1 MGQLDGKVALITGS
15 GSGIGRAT
23 ASIMAKR
30 GADIVIQDINES
42 GANETAAQVRALGRR
57 AEAYVGDVSNVPRI
71 RQIVADA
78 EAAFG
83 HIDILVNNAG
93 VASDLCP
100 LEEVTVEMFER
111 SFAVHVKGAVFT
123 TQAVVPGMK
132 HRRTGKIVNI
142 SSMVT
147 MIPFPNAATYNGAKG
162 AVLAMAK
169 GWAKEFAPWN
179 ICVNIVSPGYCRTP
193 MVLDV
198 QSSEMLAA
206 KAKTVPFGRYG
217 EPEEMASAI
226 AFLASP
232 EADFITGQVISP
244 NGGSAIVGI

>member
-1 MGQLDGKVALITGS
+1 MGVLDGKVALITGS

-23 ASIMAKR
+23 ALIMAER
-30 GADIVIQDINES
+30 GAEIIVQDINES
-42 GANETAAQVRALGRR
+42 GANETVGQVRALGRR
-57 AEAYVGDVSNVPRI
+57 AEAYVGDVSDVPRI

-93 VASDLCP
+93 VGSDRCP
-100 LEEVTVEMFER
+100 IEKVTEDLFER
-111 SFAVHVKGAVFT
+111 SFAVHVKGTLFA

-132 HRRTGKIVNI
+132 ARRAGKIINI
-142 SSMVT
+142 SSILAMT
-147 MIPFPNAATYNGAKG
+147 PFTDLATYNGAKG

-169 GWAKEFAPWN
+169 GWAKGFAPWN
-179 ICVNIVSPGYCRTP
+179 ICVNVVAPGFCRTP
-193 MVLDV
+193 MELDDL
-198 QSSEMLAA
+198 SSEMLAA
-206 KAKTVPFGRYG
+206 RAKTIPFGRFG
-217 EPEEMASAI
+217 EPEEMAYAV
-226 AFLASP
+226 AFLASS